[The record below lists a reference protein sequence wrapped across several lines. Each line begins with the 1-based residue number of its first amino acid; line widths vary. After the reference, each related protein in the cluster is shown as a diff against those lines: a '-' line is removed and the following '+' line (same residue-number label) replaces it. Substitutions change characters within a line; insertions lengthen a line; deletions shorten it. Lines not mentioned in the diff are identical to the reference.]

1 MADFEIQ
8 LDSAGIRALLQSP
21 EIQAVCVDR
30 IRSVQSMCG
39 EGYETDTY
47 IGKTRVNAMI
57 RAATPAAMAD
67 NAKNHTIEKAV
78 RSLK

>member
-30 IRSVQSMCG
+30 IRSVQAMCG
-39 EGYETDTY
+39 DGYETDTY
-47 IGKTRVNAMI
+47 VGKTRVNAML